1 MGLLH
6 RYLIL
11 QLTGPFLFALS
22 ALTSI
27 MLLNQVARRFG
38 HLVGRGL
45 DLSVI
50 AEVFALSLPFIV
62 AMTMPMAVLV
72 AVLYAFT
79 HLAADSEITA
89 MRASGVSVGQLLAP
103 VILAGALLS
112 LADFVFVDQVLPRTN
127 ARLRT
132 LLFDIARKKPTLEL
146 DEQIINEIPPSRLF
160 LRASRIDPN
169 TGRLKDVVIY
179 DLTSQDRPRIIYA
192 DSGRMAQA
200 DNQQDLRLRLHHG
213 EIHEYET
220 ENSRAFRL
228 TVFDMNTVLVRNV
241 SNELKRGTTET
252 IRGDR
257 ELSTCEMRDIVVQ
270 AHREAEQSRRDRTRF
285 LRTDLRALLG
295 LPALEGLLPGKTTWP
310 RWLCDAWEGTA
321 ELLLPRTAEAQG
333 GAQGSPAQRKAR
345 MDSLRAA
352 ANGGKGGQRG
362 AVEALLDKRAHLD
375 SIRGAMATAP
385 DDSAVVDVPI
395 RDVTLTTWAD
405 ISASKDVEL
414 VASRKADTYL
424 VEIHKKWT
432 ISTACLVFVLIGIPL
447 ALRFPRGGMGL
458 VFGGG
463 LTVFT
468 IYYIG
473 LTAGESL
480 GDLGKVE
487 PWLLMWAP
495 NIIMSAAGVF
505 GLSRVKRFSGTARG
519 GDLADLWQGI
529 VGLFRRRGVA
539 R

>member
-1 MGLLH
+1 
-6 RYLIL
+6 
-11 QLTGPFLFALS
+11 
-22 ALTSI
+22 
-27 MLLNQVARRFG
+27 
-38 HLVGRGL
+38 
-45 DLSVI
+45 
-50 AEVFALSLPFIV
+50 
-62 AMTMPMAVLV
+62 
-72 AVLYAFT
+72 
-79 HLAADSEITA
+79 
-89 MRASGVSVGQLLAP
+89 
-103 VILAGALLS
+103 
-112 LADFVFVDQVLPRTN
+112 
-127 ARLRT
+127 
-132 LLFDIARKKPTLEL
+132 
-146 DEQIINEIPPSRLF
+146 
-160 LRASRIDPN
+160 
-169 TGRLKDVVIY
+169 
-179 DLTSQDRPRIIYA
+179 
-192 DSGRMAQA
+192 
-200 DNQQDLRLRLHHG
+200 
-213 EIHEYET
+213 
-220 ENSRAFRL
+220 
-228 TVFDMNTVLVRNV
+228 
-241 SNELKRGTTET
+241 
-252 IRGDR
+252 
-257 ELSTCEMRDIVVQ
+257 
-270 AHREAEQSRRDRTRF
+270 
-285 LRTDLRALLG
+285 
-295 LPALEGLLPGKTTWP
+295 
-310 RWLCDAWEGTA
+310 
-321 ELLLPRTAEAQG
+321 
-333 GAQGSPAQRKAR
+333 

-352 ANGGKGGQRG
+352 ANGGRGGQRG
-362 AVEALLDKRAHLD
+362 AVEALLDKRARLD
-375 SIRGAMATAP
+375 SIRGAMVTAP
-385 DDSAVVDVPI
+385 GDSAVVDVPI